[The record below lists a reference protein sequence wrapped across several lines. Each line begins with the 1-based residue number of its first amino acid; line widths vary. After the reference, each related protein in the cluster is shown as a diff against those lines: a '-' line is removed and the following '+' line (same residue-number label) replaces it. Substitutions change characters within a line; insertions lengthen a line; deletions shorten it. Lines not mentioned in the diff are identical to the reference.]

1 VAPTISQL
9 VDDGVLDAD
18 LAGMLWLLR
27 DGGLPRVIGG
37 RPGSGRHA
45 LAGALDEVSAAWA
58 TRDEGSSSAAAPE
71 GEALIL
77 DADSLEE
84 AFDRLSAPPVSRMPD
99 QIRMLGLVV
108 VMRAAGGSGSRLV
121 AAHYLRPVERDA
133 GGHLQRRP
141 PALLAAWDADNDR
154 HEHFAWAV
162 TTELADR
169 LGMALT
175 DFERGHRLR
184 AGLLRELVDAG
195 RLGRD
200 ELVSAIAQHPPS

>member
-1 VAPTISQL
+1 VPTITQL
-9 VDDGVLDAD
+9 VHDGVFDAD
-18 LAGMLWLLR
+18 LAGLLWLLG

-45 LAGALDEVSAAWA
+45 VAGALDELSAARAARDDGSNPA
-58 TRDEGSSSAAAPE
+58 TVPE
-71 GEALIL
+71 GGGLIL

-84 AFDRLSAPPVSRMPD
+84 AFDRLSAPPLSRMPD
-99 QIRMLGLVV
+99 QIRMLGLVLI
-108 VMRAAGGSGSRLV
+108 MRAAGEPGSRLV

-169 LGMALT
+169 LAMPLA

-184 AGLLRELVDAG
+184 ADVLGELVAAG
-195 RLGRD
+195 QLGRH
-200 ELVSAIAQHPPS
+200 ELLSAIAQHPPS